1 MYLVI
6 EVDSDIQVIVFNWVF
21 EYEVMFDVRDI
32 DMWHLILY
40 VNDVSGEMLR
50 CLMIVICQRMYF
62 GFVYVLM
69 KSLIMQCK

>member
-21 EYEVMFDVRDI
+21 EYEVLFDVIVR

-40 VNDVSGEMLR
+40 VNDEEWRDSKMPDDSDLPEDVFWF
-50 CLMIVICQRMYF
+50 CLCTNEEFDDAM
-62 GFVYVLM
+62 
-69 KSLIMQCK
+69 